1 MMEAIVTKFVKYKN
15 LLLAIVLTCAAAAST
30 AYADPRDHHGDDHRG
45 DFHRGY
51 VLDHRY
57 EHNHY
62 YPPRGYATHALPSG
76 YRSVYYR
83 GAPYYFH
90 GGVWYRSYGPR
101 YVVVAPPIGAVL
113 PILPPFYSTV
123 WFSGVPYYYADDTYY
138 VWRDEE
144 HGYVVAEPPA
154 DAQPETKPVAKSDV
168 FIYPKNGQ
176 SEQQQATDRYECHR
190 WAADQTGFDPT
201 QSAGGVSAEQNSS
214 KRSEYQRAQA
224 ACLEGRGYTVK

>member
-1 MMEAIVTKFVKYKN
+1 MEATVNDSCKRTV
-15 LLLAIVLTCAAAAST
+15 LALAFFLSCGITT
-30 AYADPRDHHGDDHRG
+30 GIAYADPHDHYDHHGG

-57 EHNHY
+57 EHDHY
-62 YPPRGYATHALPSG
+62 YPPRGYAIHALPPG
-76 YRSVYYR
+76 YHSVYYR

-90 GGVWYRSYGPR
+90 GGVWYRPYGPR
-101 YVVVAPPIGAVL
+101 FVVVAPPIGAVL
-113 PILPPFYSTV
+113 PILPAFYTTV
-123 WFSGVPYYYADDTYY
+123 WFGGIPYYYADETYY
-138 VWRDEE
+138 VWRDED
-144 HGYVVAEPPA
+144 HGYVVSDPPP
-154 DAQPETKPVAKSDV
+154 DAQPENRAAAAPKSDT

-201 QSAGGVSAEQNSS
+201 QSGGGVPAEQNSG

>member
-1 MMEAIVTKFVKYKN
+1 MNNRLKHTVRA
-15 LLLAIVLTCAAAAST
+15 LALVLSCGATITS
-30 AYADPRDHHGDDHRG
+30 AYADPHDRG

-62 YPPRGYATHALPSG
+62 YPARGYAVHALPPG
-76 YRSVYYR
+76 YHSVYYR

-90 GGVWYRSYGPR
+90 GGVWYRPYGPR
-101 YVVVAPPIGAVL
+101 FVVVAPPIGAVL
-113 PILPPFYSTV
+113 PILPPFYTTI
-123 WFSGVPYYYADDTYY
+123 WFHGIPYYYADDAYY

-144 HGYVVAEPPA
+144 HGYVVTEPPP
-154 DAQPETKPVAKSDV
+154 DAQPDTKPAAKSDV

-176 SEQQQATDRYECHR
+176 SEEQQATDRYECHR
-190 WAADQTGFDPT
+190 WAADPTGFDPT
-201 QSAGGVSAEQNSS
+201 QSGGGVPAEQNAS